1 MISAAA
7 SLPFAALI
15 PTIHEIADPLTAV
28 FAISD
33 EILNIILREAKAHSL
48 YSSVAGWT
56 SMILVPS
63 MPGANHDI
71 LPAPC

>member
-7 SLPFAALI
+7 ALPFAAI
-15 PTIHEIADPLTAV
+15 ISTIHETAGRLTAV

-48 YSSVAGWT
+48 YRTVARWT

-63 MPGANHDI
+63 VPGANHDI